1 MIHEQE
7 NEPKSA
13 KTKMKYEKPVLIE
26 LNLAKESE
34 SAKGIFSPNETTT
47 FSAAD
52 PS

>member
-26 LNLAKESE
+26 LDLAKESNSKSLPSPFE
-34 SAKGIFSPNETTT
+34 STVLFN
-47 FSAAD
+47 